1 MQIYDIFFS
10 FAQNKTMIYNG
21 YISDISVPWQ
31 FQLQDTKHYLR
42 KFITGPEEAG
52 PVDFAGKAVS
62 VSPQEFTDWKQAG
75 NTIDSFAEFCLLCE
89 QTSEYLLRHDRCI
102 FHSVAISFEENAWL
116 IAAGSGVGKSTLCK
130 SLMESHP
137 SEIQVINGDKPALQ
151 YIENEGILVHPSPW
165 NGKEGLHG
173 APKAPLAGIFL
184 LRRGTEDSI
193 SVAKE
198 VEAIIRI
205 YLNIFQE
212 CQDEKTIKAAG
223 TMTEHIIKSCPIWLL
238 TSQNVAETT
247 HLLYQT
253 MRKELGCEL

>member
-1 MQIYDIFFS
+1 MHLPFCIITS
-10 FAQNKTMIYNG
+10 NETMIEHG
-21 YISDISVPWQ
+21 CISNLCIPWQ
-31 FQLQDTKHYLR
+31 LRFQDTKHYLR

-52 PVDFAGKAVS
+52 PVDFAGEAVS
-62 VSPQEFTDWKQAG
+62 VTEQEFADWEQAG
-75 NTIDSFAEFCLLCE
+75 NKIDSFAEFCLLCE
-89 QTSEYLLRHDRCI
+89 QTSEYLLKYDRCI

-193 SVAKE
+193 SIAKE